1 MVVGNCVGMPRVR
14 NDGVEIAYDV
24 DGPPDA
30 PVVAFCEGLGYG
42 RWMWRFQRERL
53 DAFRTIAFDNRGTG
67 ASDAPED
74 SAAYS
79 IAAFASDLEAVL
91 DAEGVEAA
99 HVVGASMGGMTAQ
112 RYASE
117 YDRAASVTLLC
128 TSHGGEESVPIP
140 EETQQRM
147 FEVPEDA
154 TEREAIRHKMR
165 PAMTEGFWADNQD
178 LIADIVDWRL
188 ESDASD
194 AARNM
199 QAEAVLAFDSTPWL
213 ETVDV
218 PALVM
223 HGTGDRVLPVENGRQ
238 VHAHLP
244 DSSLELY
251 EGGSHLFFVE
261 DADAVT
267 EDIREHVE
275 RVETVIDS
283 TAASEATES
292 TAASEATDSIDDF
305 QV

>member
-1 MVVGNCVGMPRVR
+1 MPRVR
-14 NDGVEIAYDV
+14 NDGVDVAYDV
-24 DGPPDA
+24 DGPADA

-53 DAFRTIAFDNRGTG
+53 EGYRTVAFDNRGTG
-67 ASDAPED
+67 ESDAPED
-74 SAAYS
+74 PDAYS
-79 IAAFASDLEAVL
+79 IEAFASDLEAVL
-91 DAEGVEAA
+91 SAEGVEAA

-112 RYASE
+112 RYAHE
-117 YDRAASVTLLC
+117 YDRARSLTLLC

-140 EETQQRM
+140 EETQARM
-147 FEVPEDA
+147 FQVPEGA
-154 TEREAIRHKMR
+154 SERAAIRHKME
-165 PAMTEGFWADNQD
+165 PAMTDAFWAANED

-213 ETVDV
+213 GEVDV

-223 HGTGDRVLPVENGRQ
+223 HGTGDRVLPVANGRQ

-244 DSSLELY
+244 DSELEVV
-251 EGGSHLFFVE
+251 EDGSHLFFVE

-267 EDIREHVE
+267 AALREHVE
-275 RVETVIDS
+275 RVGDGRATSVADDETEV
-283 TAASEATES
+283 
-292 TAASEATDSIDDF
+292 
-305 QV
+305 

>member
-1 MVVGNCVGMPRVR
+1 MVVGHRVGMPRVR

-53 DAFRTIAFDNRGTG
+53 DEYRTIAFDNRGTG
-67 ASDAPED
+67 ESDAPAD
-74 SAAYS
+74 ARAYS
-79 IAAFASDLEAVL
+79 IDAFASDLEAVL
-91 DAEGVEAA
+91 SAEGVEQV

-112 RYASE
+112 RYAHE
-117 YDRAASVTLLC
+117 YDRARSLTLLC

-140 EETQQRM
+140 DETQARM
-147 FEVPEDA
+147 FQVPEDA

-165 PAMTEGFWADNQD
+165 PAMTEGFWADNQES
-178 LIADIVDWRL
+178 IAEIVDWRL
-188 ESDASD
+188 ASDASD
-194 AARNM
+194 AARTM

-213 ETVDV
+213 GEVDV

-223 HGTGDRVLPVENGRQ
+223 HGTDDRVLPVENGRQ

-251 EGGSHLFFVE
+251 DGGSHLFFVE
-261 DADAVT
+261 EGDAVT
-267 EDIREHVE
+267 EDVREHVE
-275 RVETVIDS
+275 HVESLD
-283 TAASEATES
+283 ANA
-292 TAASEATDSIDDF
+292 
-305 QV
+305 

>member
-1 MVVGNCVGMPRVR
+1 MPRVR

-53 DAFRTIAFDNRGTG
+53 EGFRTIAFDNRGTG
-67 ASDAPED
+67 ESEAPEG
-74 SAAYS
+74 AEAYS
-79 IAAFASDLEAVL
+79 IRAFASDLEAVL
-91 DAEGVEAA
+91 SAEGVEAA

-112 RYASE
+112 RYAYE
-117 YDRAASVTLLC
+117 YDRARSLTLLC

-140 EETQQRM
+140 EETQARM
-147 FEVPEDA
+147 FSVPEGA

-165 PAMTEGFWADNQD
+165 PAMTEGFWDANQD
-178 LIADIVDWRL
+178 LIADIVEWRL

-213 ETVDV
+213 GDVDV
-218 PALVM
+218 PALVA

-244 DSSLELY
+244 DSDLELY

-261 DADAVT
+261 EVDAVT
-267 EDIREHVE
+267 ADVREHVE
-275 RVETVIDS
+275 RVESLDLN
-283 TAASEATES
+283 A
-292 TAASEATDSIDDF
+292 
-305 QV
+305 

>member
-1 MVVGNCVGMPRVR
+1 MVVRDCVGMPRVR

-53 DAFRTIAFDNRGTG
+53 DGFRTVAFDNRGTG
-67 ASDAPED
+67 ESDAPED
-74 SAAYS
+74 AGAYS
-79 IAAFASDLEAVL
+79 IHAFASDLEAVL
-91 DAEGVEAA
+91 EAEDVDVA

-112 RYASE
+112 RYAYE
-117 YDRAASVTLLC
+117 YDRATSVTLLC

-140 EETQQRM
+140 EATRTRM
-147 FEVPEDA
+147 FQVPENA
-154 TEREAIRHKMR
+154 SEREAIRHKMR
-165 PAMTEGFWADNQD
+165 PAMTDDFWERNQE

-213 ETVDV
+213 GDVAV

-223 HGTGDRVLPVENGRQ
+223 HGTDDRVLPVENGRQ

-244 DSSLELY
+244 DSTLELY
-251 EGGSHLFFVE
+251 DDGSHLFFAE
-261 DADAVT
+261 EADAVT
-267 EDIREHVE
+267 EDLREHVE
-275 RVETVIDS
+275 RVEAARDS
-283 TAASEATES
+283 TGAVDSTDESE
-292 TAASEATDSIDDF
+292 
-305 QV
+305 V

>member
-1 MVVGNCVGMPRVR
+1 MPRVR

-53 DAFRTIAFDNRGTG
+53 DEFRTVAFDNRGTG
-67 ASDAPED
+67 ESDAPED
-74 SAAYS
+74 PAAYS
-79 IAAFASDLEAVL
+79 IRAFASDLEAVL

-112 RYASE
+112 AYAHE
-117 YDRAASVTLLC
+117 YDRATSLTLLC

-140 EETQQRM
+140 EATQARM
-147 FEVPEDA
+147 FQVPEDA

-165 PAMTEGFWADNQD
+165 PAMTDAFWTDNED
-178 LIADIVDWRL
+178 VIEDVVDWRL

-213 ETVDV
+213 EDVDV
-218 PALVM
+218 PVLVL
-223 HGTGDRVLPVENGRQ
+223 HGTDDRVLPVENGRQ
-238 VHAHLP
+238 VHAHIP
-244 DSSLELY
+244 NSELELY
-251 EGGSHLFFVE
+251 EGGAHLFFVE
-261 DADAVT
+261 QADAVT
-267 EDIREHVE
+267 AALREHVE
-275 RVETVIDS
+275 GVD
-283 TAASEATES
+283 AANGRTEAVES
-292 TAASEATDSIDDF
+292 TDEPEA
-305 QV
+305 

>member
-1 MVVGNCVGMPRVR
+1 VVVGVRVGMPRVR

-53 DAFRTIAFDNRGTG
+53 DEYRTIAFDNRGTG
-67 ASDAPED
+67 ESDAPED
-74 SAAYS
+74 ADAYS
-79 IAAFASDLEAVL
+79 IDAFASDLEAVL
-91 DAEGVEAA
+91 DAAGVADA

-112 RYASE
+112 RYAHE
-117 YDRAASVTLLC
+117 YDRATSLTLLC

-140 EETQQRM
+140 EATQARM
-147 FEVPEDA
+147 FQVPEDA

-165 PAMTEGFWADNQD
+165 PAMTEDFWNDNQA

-188 ESDASD
+188 ASDASD

-213 ETVDV
+213 GEVDV
-218 PALVM
+218 PALVV
-223 HGTGDRVLPVENGRQ
+223 HGTDDRVLPVENGRQ
-238 VHAHLP
+238 VHANLP
-244 DSSLELY
+244 DSTLELY

-261 DADAVT
+261 EADAVT
-267 EDIREHVE
+267 ADVREHVE
-275 RVETVIDS
+275 RVESLGAD
-283 TAASEATES
+283 A
-292 TAASEATDSIDDF
+292 
-305 QV
+305 